1 MRTSKVWVIAKREY
15 VRTVKRPSFWFIVLA
30 LPLLYLVL
38 GFISG
43 YSATSTEKKIEEEA
57 RNVKHISVVDHS
69 GLIRNEVLTGPF
81 TLVSNDQ
88 DAENRVKNNETDAA
102 FIYPSDVVATKK
114 IHVIAK
120 DTGLVTRNRFDAMA
134 SQLLNQSILQS
145 IPDVKVRALV
155 GTTFSVDTKL
165 YKDGTEV
172 VGGFEAFLVPIVAVV
187 LYFLM
192 MIVSSSFML
201 SSVSEEKENRMI
213 ETVLSLV
220 SSQQLI
226 IGKIIGLFG
235 VAITQIVTLI
245 LFALV
250 MNSIGSSVFA
260 FHINWANIHLDAFQ
274 VVSALFYLFTG
285 FLFMACI
292 MVGVGAAVP
301 TLRDAQQFSAIF
313 IILSILPIYFAYVI
327 LADPTGIIAKIV
339 SFTPFTSAMV
349 LVFRS
354 SIGALTPFESVAGI
368 LVMIVYVALALLF
381 ALKLFD
387 IGSLELTSRLS
398 LKGILERIKR

>member
-1 MRTSKVWVIAKREY
+1 MQKSKVWVIAKREY

-57 RNVKHISVVDHS
+57 RNVQHISVVDHS

-81 TLVSNDQ
+81 ILLSNDQ
-88 DAENRVKNNETDAA
+88 DAESRVKNNEADAA
-102 FIYPSDVVATKK
+102 FIYPTNIVETKK
-114 IHVIAK
+114 IQVIAK
-120 DTGLVTRNRFDAMA
+120 DTGLVTRNRFDTIA

-145 IPDVKVRALV
+145 IPDEKVRALV

-165 YKDGTEV
+165 YKDGAEV

-235 VAITQIVTLI
+235 VAITQIVTLM

-327 LADPTGIIAKIV
+327 LADPTGTIAKIV

-354 SIGALTPFESVAGI
+354 SIGALTPFESVTGI
-368 LVMIVYVALALLF
+368 LY
-381 ALKLFD
+381 
-387 IGSLELTSRLS
+387 SRAKPSTCLIS
-398 LKGILERIKR
+398 VTFFG